1 MRRVRAYLSQDR
13 QESHRMFFVGIGTA
27 NPPNV
32 FTQAEC
38 WQAFREST
46 LYAGLTRPHQLLA
59 ERVLLGNNGI
69 DTRHLGIG
77 TVAESFE
84 ISPDVLHRRFA
95 TQAPALSS
103 EAGARALA
111 DAGIEPG
118 DIDGVVI
125 STCTGYLCPGLTSY
139 VTERLGLR
147 DDVVALDLVG
157 QGCAAALPNWRAAE
171 ALLASGRCERVL
183 SICVEVCSAAF
194 YIDDDPGV
202 LISAALFGDGAA
214 AAVLAREPVAGRRR
228 VAWHSAESLVKPEDR
243 DELRFDHRGGLLRNI
258 LSLRVPGL
266 AAKAA
271 EEVLARALR
280 KAGLAQK
287 DVAQWIWHAGGRNVL
302 NALRHHIHLSAEDVS
317 RSAAMLRRYGNLSSP
332 FVYYVLQDALAAEA
346 PGGWWW
352 VSSFG
357 AGFSCHGALLQV
369 A

>member
-1 MRRVRAYLSQDR
+1 MY
-13 QESHRMFFVGIGTA
+13 FVGIGTA

-38 WQAFREST
+38 WAAFRDSA
-46 LYAGLTRPHQLLA
+46 LYAGLERRNQMLA
-59 ERVLLGNNGI
+59 ERILMADNGI
-69 DTRHLGIG
+69 ETRHLAIG
-77 TVAESFE
+77 SVAESFE
-84 ISPDVLHRRFA
+84 ISPDILHRRFA
-95 TQAPALSS
+95 TEAPALSS
-103 EAGARALA
+103 EAATRALA
-111 DAGIEPG
+111 DAALAPG
-118 DIDGVVI
+118 DIDGIVI

-139 VTERLGLR
+139 VIERLGL
-147 DDVVALDLVG
+147 DPEIVALDLVG

-183 SICVEVCSAAF
+183 SICVEVCSAAM
-194 YIDDDPGV
+194 YVDDDPGV

-214 AAVLAREPVAGRRR
+214 AAILSRKPVPGRRR
-228 VAWHSAESLVKPEDR
+228 VEWRHAQSLVKPEDR

-271 EEVLARALR
+271 EQVLDRALEKAQLTR
-280 KAGLAQK
+280 K
-287 DVAQWIWHAGGRNVL
+287 DIAQWIWHAGGRNVL
-302 NALRHHIHLSAEDVS
+302 AALRQQMHLTPADVS
-317 RSAAMLRRYGNLSSP
+317 RSSAMLRRYGNLSSP

-357 AGFSCHGALLQV
+357 AGFSCHGALLNV